1 MVPKVL
7 RFEREFFLVIYVVY
21 TIPTMLVLIGTYKT

>member
-21 TIPTMLVLIGTYKT
+21 TIPTMLVLTNLYQA